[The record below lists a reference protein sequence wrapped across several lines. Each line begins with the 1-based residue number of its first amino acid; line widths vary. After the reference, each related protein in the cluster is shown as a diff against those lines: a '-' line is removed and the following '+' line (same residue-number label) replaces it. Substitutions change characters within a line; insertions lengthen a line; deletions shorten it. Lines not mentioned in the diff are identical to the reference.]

1 MSALRAAFS
10 TLRRAPSLLL
20 WLWLVNFGSALLLAV
35 PLAVHLERD
44 LRGREAAANMMYGF
58 DYAWWE
64 RWSEMAPRWAAS
76 LRPEI
81 AGIGFA
87 PRNVEIL
94 LRGEVPARLF
104 AGSRSLELGLDPVLL
119 ALGLVYLLVQAFLTG
134 GLLSA
139 FRARAP
145 LRARALLH
153 GSAFYYGRM
162 LRVGLIGLLAAW
174 VVFRLNAPL
183 ARFADARALDSVS
196 EATAMAWTLGRHALL
211 LLALL
216 AIHALSSY
224 AKAICVLE
232 ERASALLAWLSAAG
246 FCLRHL
252 GAVAGQYAAVAAAGL
267 LTFALW
273 AFADAGWETTG
284 YRSQALTLVLLQA
297 FVVARLALRLG
308 LMGGQLELY
317 RRKAGE

>member
-1 MSALRAAFS
+1 MSALLSAFS
-10 TLRRAPSLLL
+10 TLRRAPSLVLLL
-20 WLWLVNFGSALLLAV
+20 WTVNFGSALLLAV
-35 PLAVHLERD
+35 PLAIYLERD
-44 LRGREAAANMMYGF
+44 LRGREAASNMMYGF

-64 RWSEMAPRWAAS
+64 RWSEGAPRWAAS

-94 LRGEVPARLF
+94 LRGELPARLF
-104 AGSRSLELGLDPVLL
+104 AGGRSLELSLDPVLL
-119 ALGLVYLLVQAFLTG
+119 ALGLAYLLVQAFLTG
-134 GLLSA
+134 GLLAA

-145 LRARALLH
+145 LRSRALLH
-153 GSAFYYGRM
+153 GSAFYFGRM
-162 LRVGLIGLLAAW
+162 LRVALLGLLAAW
-174 VVFRLNAPL
+174 VVFLLNGPF

-216 AIHALSSY
+216 VVHALSSY

-232 ERASALLAWLSAAG
+232 ERASALLAWLSAAA
-246 FCLRHL
+246 FCIRHA
-252 GAVAGQYAAVAAAGL
+252 GAVAAQYAAVAAAGL
-267 LTFALW
+267 LTFAVW
-273 AFADAGWETTG
+273 AFLDAGWETIG
-284 YRSQALTLVLLQA
+284 YRSQALTLLLLQA

-317 RRKAGE
+317 RREAGE